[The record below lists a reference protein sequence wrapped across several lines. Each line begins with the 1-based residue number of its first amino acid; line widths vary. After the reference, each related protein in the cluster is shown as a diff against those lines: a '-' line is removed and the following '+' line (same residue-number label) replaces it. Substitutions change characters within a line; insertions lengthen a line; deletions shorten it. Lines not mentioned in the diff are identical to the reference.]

1 MSAATLYSLPGPIR
15 NALVSRWFPGLLVT
29 TVLGP
34 FYWLSAVTR
43 VGGGDWG
50 QFQTFGYMGGI
61 AHPPGYPLII
71 GSINLATRVIRVDEP
86 AHLANLVNATFATAA
101 GVALFYAGWLL
112 THSRLAAALATLV
125 FATGYSIWAQATQAG
140 HISVQMLLV
149 FLLVLAL
156 VAYDKRPTP
165 TRLAAVA
172 FAVGLS
178 LTNHGL
184 SVFMLPAT
192 ALLVVIRRF
201 PGISRPRTLLMA
213 GAAGLVGMTP
223 WLYVLRGLLVPVPA
237 NRPETIQRLSIGDLW
252 HLIVGKPIVVVNES
266 GVTSLSVEDRGTA
279 LLAEWPSF
287 AHDVLREFGWF
298 WIALSLVGW
307 LAVARARPRPAGWIA
322 WTGLSTLWFALAT
335 PPLLDS
341 DRYFSVVYA
350 LLAVCL
356 AAGMGAA
363 RQGVARLAGRLPTR
377 QARYL
382 APAIGLVF
390 LLATGVRVHQQLT
403 GPARINV
410 VRLRENAAEQA
421 EIGLRIVTTME
432 PGGVYFT
439 NWTSSWYPRY
449 ARHVL
454 GFDRDLRIETVDFW
468 TMGIDRADEVL
479 ASGRRLYL
487 QRLTPEY
494 EQAFKLVK
502 RAGVYYEVLPKS

>member
-1 MSAATLYSLPGPIR
+1 MLNSLPTPIR
-15 NALVSRWFPGLLVT
+15 AALWSRWFPGVLLT
-29 TVLGP
+29 LVLGP

-71 GSINLATRVIRVDEP
+71 GSINLATRLIRIDEP
-86 AHLANLVNATFATAA
+86 AHVANIVNATFAAAA

-112 THSRLAAALATLV
+112 TRSRLAAVLATVV
-125 FATGYSIWAQATQAG
+125 FATGYSIWSQATQAG
-140 HISVQMLLV
+140 HISVQTMLV

-156 VAYDKRPTP
+156 VAYDERPTS

-172 FAVGLS
+172 FATGLS

-192 ALLVVIRRF
+192 ALVIATRRF
-201 PGISRPRTLLMA
+201 PGIARPRTLMAA
-213 GAAGLVGMTP
+213 GAAGLLGLTP
-223 WLYVLRGLLVPVPA
+223 WLYVLRGLIVPVPA
-237 NRPETIQRLSIGDLW
+237 NQPENIQRLSLPDAW
-252 HLIVGKPIVVVNES
+252 HLIVGKPLQGVNES
-266 GVTSLSVEDRGTA
+266 GAVAPPIDNGPPKILV
-279 LLAEWPSF
+279 EWPSF

-298 WIALSLVGW
+298 WIVVALLGW
-307 LAVARARPRPAGWIA
+307 LVLARARPRLAGWNA

-335 PPLLDS
+335 PPFLDS

-356 AAGMGAA
+356 AAGIRAA
-363 RQGVARLAGRLPTR
+363 LRGSARLAPWLKASEGRH
-377 QARYL
+377 L
-382 APAIGLVF
+382 ALAIGLAFTV
-390 LLATGVRVHQQLT
+390 ATGLRVHQQLT

-454 GFDRDLRIETVDFW
+454 GYDRNLRIETVDFW
-468 TMGIDRADEVL
+468 SMGIDRADEIL

-487 QRLTPEY
+487 QRSTPEY
-494 EQAFKLVK
+494 EEAFNLVK
-502 RAGVYYEVLPKS
+502 RAGVFYEVFPKT

>member
-1 MSAATLYSLPGPIR
+1 MKRTRAVAQRALCSRWLPGVMA
-15 NALVSRWFPGLLVT
+15 ALT
-29 TVLGP
+29 IGP

-61 AHPPGYPLII
+61 AHAPGYPLII
-71 GSINLATRVIRVDEP
+71 GSISLATRVIRFGDP
-86 AHLANLVNATFATAA
+86 AHVANIVNASFATAA
-101 GVALFYAGWLL
+101 SIALLYASWLL
-112 THSRLAAALATLV
+112 TRSRLAAVVATVV
-125 FATGYSIWAQATQAG
+125 FTTGFSIWAQATQAG
-140 HISVQMLLV
+140 HISVQTLLL
-149 FLLVLAL
+149 FLVVLTLA
-156 VAYDKRPTP
+156 AYDERPNL

-172 FAVGLS
+172 FATGLS

-184 SVFMLPAT
+184 SAFMLPAT
-192 ALLVVIRRF
+192 VFVIATRRF
-201 PGISRPRTLLMA
+201 PGIASPRTLLTA
-213 GAAGLVGMTP
+213 LAAGLAGLTP

-237 NRPETIQRLSIGDLW
+237 HRPETIERLSLGDVGNL
-252 HLIVGKPIVVVNES
+252 LVGKPLEGVGES
-266 GVTSLSVEDRGTA
+266 GAVASPLENGRLA
-279 LLAEWPSF
+279 ILAEWPTF

-298 WIALSLVGW
+298 WIALALLGW
-307 LAVARARPRPAGWIA
+307 LAMARKRSRMAGWIA

-335 PPLLDS
+335 PPFLDS
-341 DRYFSVVYA
+341 DRYFSVVFA
-350 LLAVCL
+350 LMAVCL
-356 AAGMGAA
+356 AAGVGAA
-363 RQGVARLAGRLPTR
+363 IRGAIWLGNTWVPAHGRRLV
-377 QARYL
+377 L
-382 APAIGLVF
+382 AVGLAFVI
-390 LLATGVRVHQQLT
+390 ATGLRLHQQLT

-468 TMGIDRADEVL
+468 SMGIDRAPEIL

-487 QRLTPEY
+487 QRSTPEY
-494 EQAFKLVK
+494 EQAFNLVK
-502 RAGVYYEVLPKS
+502 RAGVFFEVLPKS

>member
-1 MSAATLYSLPGPIR
+1 MV
-15 NALVSRWFPGLLVT
+15 ALA
-29 TVLGP
+29 LGP

-71 GSINLATRVIRVDEP
+71 GSINLATRLIRIDEP
-86 AHLANLVNATFATAA
+86 AHVANIVNASFATAA

-112 THSRLAAALATLV
+112 TRSRVAAVLATVV

-140 HISVQMLLV
+140 HISVQTMLV

-156 VAYDKRPTP
+156 AAYDERPTP
-165 TRLAAVA
+165 NRLAAVA
-172 FAVGLS
+172 FAAGLS

-192 ALLVVIRRF
+192 ALLVAIRRF
-201 PGISRPRTLLMA
+201 PGITRPRTLLTA
-213 GAAGLVGMTP
+213 GAAGLLGLTP

-237 NRPETIQRLSIGDLW
+237 NRPETIQRLSFSDLW
-252 HLIVGKPIVVVNES
+252 HLIVGKPFDVVNES
-266 GVTSLSVEDRGTA
+266 GATALPVEDRRLA
-279 LLAEWPSF
+279 ILAEWPSF

-298 WIALSLVGW
+298 WIALSLLGW
-307 LAVARARPRPAGWIA
+307 LALTRVRPRLAAWIA

-356 AAGMGAA
+356 ASGIGASVHGA
-363 RQGVARLAGRLPTR
+363 ARLAGRLPPR
-377 QARYL
+377 HVRYL
-382 APAIGLVF
+382 APAVGVVF
-390 LLATGVRVHQQLT
+390 ILATGLRVHQQLT
-403 GPARINV
+403 GPARVNV

-454 GFDRDLRIETVDFW
+454 GFDRGLRIDTVDFW

-479 ASGRRLYL
+479 GSGHRLYL
-487 QRLTPEY
+487 QRSTPEY
-494 EQAFKLVK
+494 EESFNLVK
-502 RAGVYYEVLPKS
+502 RAGVFYEVLRNT

>member
-86 AHLANLVNATFATAA
+86 AHVANLVNATFATAA

-298 WIALSLVGW
+298 WIALSLV
-307 LAVARARPRPAGWIA
+307 
-322 WTGLSTLWFALAT
+322 
-335 PPLLDS
+335 
-341 DRYFSVVYA
+341 
-350 LLAVCL
+350 
-356 AAGMGAA
+356 
-363 RQGVARLAGRLPTR
+363 RLAGRGPRATTSGWLDSVDRSFYPLVRAGNSPASR
-377 QARYL
+377 QRSL
-382 APAIGLVF
+382 F
-390 LLATGVRVHQQLT
+390 LRRLRATG
-403 GPARINV
+403 
-410 VRLRENAAEQA
+410 
-421 EIGLRIVTTME
+421 GLPCSRNGRGTS
-432 PGGVYFT
+432 GGCA
-439 NWTSSWYPRY
+439 PC
-449 ARHVL
+449 
-454 GFDRDLRIETVDFW
+454 GQI
-468 TMGIDRADEVL
+468 ADETGSVSGACDRSGL
-479 ASGRRLYL
+479 PSCHWRARASAAHR
-487 QRLTPEY
+487 PC
-494 EQAFKLVK
+494 AH
-502 RAGVYYEVLPKS
+502 